1 MKKHYINAVTQ
12 LLLQGKDVVVVLSN
26 LKKVLTKKGH
36 TGIHTQILS
45 GVMQRLLSQQNT
57 DGSILIVAKAEDV
70 QKLASAIKQSL
81 EKLGGKVDEAKVI
94 TDETLIGGY
103 IALHKGQT
111 VDASYKTKLVA
122 LYQAI
127 TK

>member
-12 LLLQGKDVVVVLSN
+12 LLLQGKDVAVVLSN

-57 DGSILIVAKAEDV
+57 DGSTLIVAKAEDV
-70 QKLASAIKQSL
+70 QKLATAIKQSL
-81 EKLGGKVDEAKVI
+81 EKLGGKVEEAKVI
-94 TDETLIGGY
+94 TDKTLIGGY
-103 IALHKGQT
+103 IALHKGHT
-111 VDASYKTKLVA
+111 IDASYKTKLVA
-122 LYQAI
+122 LYQSI